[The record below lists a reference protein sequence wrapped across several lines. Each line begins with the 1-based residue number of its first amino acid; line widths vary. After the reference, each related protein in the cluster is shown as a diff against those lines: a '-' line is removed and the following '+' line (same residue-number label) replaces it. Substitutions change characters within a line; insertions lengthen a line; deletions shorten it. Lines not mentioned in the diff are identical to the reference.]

1 MHRKKLSWTLV
12 DLSPWVL
19 YQLSLGQLV
28 KPRYDVV
35 QSGTERIF
43 VIVLDP
49 FEGGFLCEIIFDFV
63 ISIYISKY
71 VEKSLYVM

>member
-1 MHRKKLSWTLV
+1 MENQISWSYCLKQGAKKSRIWSWYIEKVIINFSL
-12 DLSPWVL
+12 PWVL

-43 VIVLDP
+43 VTVLDP
-49 FEGGFLCEIIFDFV
+49 FEGVFLRD
-63 ISIYISKY
+63 Y
-71 VEKSLYVM
+71 L